1 VAARS
6 PWGNKSMS
14 SYRTASLILLAV
26 VSLPLL
32 VIAYFYIMIN
42 GGIANAIRNLKPTPD
57 LASAALK
64 SDRTRLAAEIDAAF
78 QGVAA
83 NTGFVYYATSTH
95 DRCYPGQNNFH
106 MTEGFAHRCTL
117 RLTRFYGFDGDF
129 RQAMIDLEKRFLAA
143 GWKLGRNYSTIPS
156 EQNMAYMMTHYYD
169 VRPNV
174 TVDQIARPLG
184 YNRANLI
191 LVVDWAERTTKYFDS
206 LAAIQRMDFGSLPSY
221 DQTSFQNGNE
231 FFKSVTRDHR
241 YILGAAIYGHYF
253 EN

>member
-1 VAARS
+1 
-6 PWGNKSMS
+6 MS

-32 VIAYFYIMIN
+32 AIASFYVVIN
-42 GGIANAIRNLKPTPD
+42 GGIANTIRNLKPAPD
-57 LASAALK
+57 LAGAALK
-64 SDRTRLAAEIDAAF
+64 SDRARLAAEIDSAF
-78 QGVAA
+78 QGVVA
-83 NTGFVYYATSTH
+83 NPGFVYYATSTH
-95 DRCYPGQNNFH
+95 DRCYGGQNNFH

-129 RQAMIDLEKRFLAA
+129 RQAMIDFEKRSLAA
-143 GWKLGRNYSTIPS
+143 GRKLGRNDATSPG
-156 EQNMAYMMTHYYD
+156 EQNMAYMMSHYYD

-184 YNRANLI
+184 YNRDNLV
-191 LVVDWAERTTKYFDS
+191 LVIGWAERATRYFDS

-221 DQTSFQNGNE
+221 DETSFRTGNE
-231 FFKSVTRDHR
+231 FFKSVTQDHR
-241 YILGAAIYGHYF
+241 YILGVAIYGHYF